1 MKLTFKLEEHVG
13 HTIIPIFENTILHHN
28 SDEIYIKKTT
38 AKQKSKKM
46 IQIMSTKITFYNFAL
61 HDKRSR

>member
-38 AKQKSKKM
+38 AKQKSKK
-46 IQIMSTKITFYNFAL
+46 
-61 HDKRSR
+61 